1 MTKIAPK
8 SPTKASHKASAKTPP
23 KIYEQTNFFG
33 LTQPSPPQP
42 VQVHPPAKKPFV
54 PPLYQALD
62 AGDLRNN
69 FMYLLRILINSAN
82 RQPNDPAS
90 QLDFSNAL
98 LAELKIKRG
107 MGNLELETRSAI
119 LKTMAKKN

>member
-1 MTKIAPK
+1 MTKSLKNTPK
-8 SPTKASHKASAKTPP
+8 SSLKPAVKV
-23 KIYEQTNFFG
+23 YEQAGFFG
-33 LTQPSPPQP
+33 SNEPAITKQSPP
-42 VQVHPPAKKPFV
+42 PPPLKKPFV

-62 AGDLRNN
+62 SGELRGN

-90 QLDFSNAL
+90 QREFSNAL

-107 MGNLELETRSAI
+107 LGSIDLETRSAI
-119 LKTMAKKN
+119 LKTIKNQ